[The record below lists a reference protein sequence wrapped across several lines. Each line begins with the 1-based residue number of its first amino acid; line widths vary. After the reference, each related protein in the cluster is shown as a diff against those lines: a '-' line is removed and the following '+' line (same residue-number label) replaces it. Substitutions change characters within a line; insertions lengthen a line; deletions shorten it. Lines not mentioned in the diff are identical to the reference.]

1 MHRGKKRNLGNSE
14 TMKTKIVEKLKT
26 LEKEKDIEILLA
38 IESGSR
44 SWGFASPD
52 SDYDIRFIYK
62 HPIDWYLSPWEKRD
76 TIEFMTEDDL
86 DGSGWDLKKV
96 FHLLNKSNVPNLEHL
111 YSHIFYVKNNKFLEL
126 MKPLTELAFSPISVV
141 YHYLSMSKKYLEACN
156 KEEVKLKDIFYCMRT
171 TLASKW
177 VVEKGTFPPVIFHEM
192 LDLLP
197 KNILNKIYFLLNLK
211 SEKGE
216 KYHHTQDWELF
227 DYLKSEIEKLSEV
240 AKTLRS
246 GSLDKKE
253 AEKVFLEILK
263 L

>member
-1 MHRGKKRNLGNSE
+1 
-14 TMKTKIVEKLKT
+14 MKTKILEKLKS

-62 HPIDWYLSPWEKRD
+62 HPKDWYLSPWEKRD
-76 TIEFMTEDDL
+76 TIEFMTEDNL
-86 DGSGWDLKKV
+86 DGSGWDLKKSIL
-96 FHLLNKSNVPNLEHL
+96 LLNKSNVPNLEHL
-111 YSHIFYVKNNKFLEL
+111 YAPIFYIKNKRFLEL
-126 MKPLTELAFSPISVV
+126 IKPLAEQAFSPVSVV
-141 YHYLSMSKKYLEACN
+141 FHYLSMSKKYLELCN
-156 KEEVKLKDIFYCMRT
+156 KNEVKLKDYFYCLRT

-192 LDLLP
+192 LDLVP
-197 KNILNKIYFLLNLK
+197 KNIYTKVQFLLSVK

-216 KYHHTQDWELF
+216 KYCHTQDWELF
-227 DYLKSEIEKLSEV
+227 QYLKNEIEKISII

-246 GSLDKKE
+246 GNLDKEE
-253 AEKVFLEILK
+253 AEKIFTEILNLK
-263 L
+263 Q